1 MLAFLISFFFS
12 FFCCS
17 GCRSLSGWTE
27 SLLRQLD
34 QSFLS
39 LGTDKTCMAQIHLA
53 NRLRDMGFFF
63 QISQTAQHWSS
74 MLAGNSGQTRCQAG
88 CCIRSCK
95 VPKAL
100 IFATDIWTTNF
111 LHFSELTVPR
121 IYCPTGTMSQAK
133 SWDQLLLA
141 SLNMVAGTS

>member
-1 MLAFLISFFFS
+1 MELYRMFCAVFSHARISDILLLF

-17 GCRSLSGWTE
+17 GCRSSSGWTE

-53 NRLRDMGFFF
+53 NRLRGMGFFF

-100 IFATDIWTTNF
+100 IFATDIIWTTNF
-111 LHFSELTVPR
+111 IYFSELSVPR
-121 IYCPTGTMSQAK
+121 K
-133 SWDQLLLA
+133 KLL
-141 SLNMVAGTS
+141 NWHYVPG